1 MGDGAGGVGK
11 QIGDSL
17 KDIGK
22 DLTVNLAKDLFE
34 QVSGGK
40 SSTTNTQNQGSSN
53 ASGQMYQAQKNIQ
66 MANISRRIQQ
76 FAQRRR
82 QVQMQAKQQEQ
93 QRVQSM
99 QQEKQQK
106 IQEAQGKGFGGKV
119 KDIFANWGN
128 TLARRGKGEQRG
140 NKASG

>member
-22 DLTVNLAKDLFE
+22 DLTVNLAKDMFD
-34 QVSGGK
+34 QIAGSK
-40 SSTTNTQNQGSSN
+40 PTQSTTQGSQGN
-53 ASGQMYQAQKNIQ
+53 TSGQMYQAQKNIQ

-82 QVQMQAKQQEQ
+82 QVSQQAKQKEQERLQ
-93 QRVQSM
+93 TM

-106 IQEAQGKGFGGKV
+106 IQTAESKGVGGKI

>member
-1 MGDGAGGVGK
+1 MADGAGGIGK
-11 QIGDSL
+11 QIGNSL

-22 DLTVNLAKDLFE
+22 DLTVNHAKEMFD
-34 QVSGGK
+34 QISGGK
-40 SSTTNTQNQGSSN
+40 PTQQNNQGQSGS
-53 ASGQMYQAQKNIQ
+53 SGQMYQAQKNIQ

-76 FAQRRR
+76 FGQRRK
-82 QVQMQAKQQEQ
+82 QVQMQAQQREQ
-93 QRVQSM
+93 QRVQSL

-106 IQEAQGKGFGGKV
+106 IDQAHSNSFGGKV

-140 NKASG
+140 NKMSG

>member
-1 MGDGAGGVGK
+1 MADGAGGIGK

-22 DLTVNLAKDLFE
+22 DLTVNLAKDMFD
-34 QVSGGK
+34 QIAGGK
-40 SSTTNTQNQGSSN
+40 PAPPNTQTQSGSSP
-53 ASGQMYQAQKNIQ
+53 QMYQAQKNIQ

-82 QVQMQAKQQEQ
+82 QVSQQSKQKED
-93 QRVQSM
+93 QRVQTI
-99 QQEKQQK
+99 QNEKQQK
-106 IQEAQGKGFGGKV
+106 IQEAEGKGMGSKV
-119 KDIFANWGN
+119 KDMFANFGA

-140 NKASG
+140 NKSSG